1 MDEREKLLITDEMK
15 NEELR
20 RLQQQEL
27 EGAGRASSQIDTTV
41 ARSFN
46 DRINKIQL
54 HYNEQTQQ
62 QDTQISELRV
72 KLESLLREKQLLND
86 EIDSQKETIALQKK
100 EVQALTA
107 LLHKINPAQ
116 GSLEQQEVDSSILS
130 QEQLDEL
137 QRDAQDRAGHLI
149 LRERLNK
156 AETEVETLRAQLLQM
171 NEKNRSIQTE
181 LNKVL
186 ALAERHAVQAEEV
199 KMKLA

>member
-20 RLQQQEL
+20 RLQQQEV